1 MAKRN
6 LVGLDIGTTHVR
18 GAEVSYGSDGPTGR
32 GTLNA
37 FGQVALPGGAVQ
49 DGEVI
54 EVETVASAIKQ
65 LWAQAKF
72 STKDVAIG
80 VGNQRVIVRD
90 LEVPWMPMPQLR
102 QALPYQAQDIL
113 PMAADDALLDFY
125 PTLEGEGNNGRVV
138 RGLFVAAVKDTV
150 EANLRAVTRAGLNPV
165 HVDLNAFGLLRAL
178 SNGAQ
183 MSQTVAMVDVGARI
197 TNVVVASRGVPVFV
211 RVLPAGGQDVTDA
224 VASAMKIGTQQAEAL
239 KREIGVGYAV
249 PADREAAAEATSAV
263 TRALIESIRN
273 TFVYFAQA
281 NPGTPI
287 EGAVLTGGG
296 VHLPGFGQ
304 FLASASR
311 LPVTLGNPFDNLS
324 TSKGLGR
331 DLPQGTEYVATLAIG
346 LGSAVAA

>member
-6 LVGLDIGTTHVR
+6 IVGLDIGTTHVR
-18 GAEVSYGSDGPTGR
+18 GAEVSYGVDGPNGR

-37 FGQVALPGGAVQ
+37 YGQVALPGGAVQ
-49 DGEVI
+49 DGEVV
-54 EVETVASAIKQ
+54 EVETVASAIRQ

-90 LEVPWMPMPQLR
+90 LEVPWMPMAQLR

-125 PTLEGEGNNGRVV
+125 PTLEGEGPNGRVV

-150 EANLRAVTRAGLNPV
+150 EANLLPVTRAGLNPV

-178 SNGAQ
+178 SNGAHLN
-183 MSQTVAMVDVGARI
+183 QTIAIVDVGARI
-197 TNVVVASRGVPVFV
+197 TTVVIATRGVPSFV

-224 VASAMKIGTQQAEAL
+224 VASAMKIGFAQAEGL

-263 TRALIESIRN
+263 TRTLIESIRN
-273 TFVYFAQA
+273 TFVYFGQTS
-281 NPGTPI
+281 PGTAI
-287 EGAVLTGGG
+287 DGVVLTGGG

-311 LPVTLGNPFDNLS
+311 LPVTLGNPLENLS
-324 TSKGLGR
+324 VNRGLTKGLE
-331 DLPQGTEYVATLAIG
+331 QGTEYVATLAIG